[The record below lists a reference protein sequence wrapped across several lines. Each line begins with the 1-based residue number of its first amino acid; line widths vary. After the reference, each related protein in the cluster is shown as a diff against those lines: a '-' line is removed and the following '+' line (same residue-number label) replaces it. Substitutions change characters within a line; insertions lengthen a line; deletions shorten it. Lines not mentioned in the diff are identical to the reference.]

1 MLRIY
6 NEERIVSSIMVLE
19 KLIIHMHK
27 HEIGHF
33 LILHH
38 AQINSKWIKHLNVR
52 PVTVKILE
60 ENKE

>member
-1 MLRIY
+1 
-6 NEERIVSSIMVLE
+6 MVLE